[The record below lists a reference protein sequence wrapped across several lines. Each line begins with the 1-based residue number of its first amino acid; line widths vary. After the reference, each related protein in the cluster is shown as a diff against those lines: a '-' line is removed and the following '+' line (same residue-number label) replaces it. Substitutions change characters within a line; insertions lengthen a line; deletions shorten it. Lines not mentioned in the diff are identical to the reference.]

1 MNLADKEDMGLAN
14 KPCYPQKII
23 VKEIINIEGDI
34 RLNETS
40 YDGLTFRERLI
51 IAGMGNAGL
60 VIKFIGNDDREYP
73 DIEQTNLAILQQAD
87 AIIKEMEGEK

>member
-34 RLNETS
+34 RLNETT

-51 IAGMGNAGL
+51 IAGMGNPAL
-60 VIKFIGNDDREYP
+60 IEKFEGNTSGCYYV
-73 DIEQTNLAILQQAD
+73 DIERTNDNIMHQVD
-87 AIIKEMEGEK
+87 ALIKKMEK